1 LLGAGLVHEGLAE
14 RVIAANEE
22 FVSGVKS
29 FQIFDCGYPGGFAV
43 FAAVAVSAGE
53 DQIPYSV

>member
-1 LLGAGLVHEGLAE
+1 MAVDQ
-14 RVIAANEE
+14 E
-22 FVSGVKS
+22 FVPDVKS

-43 FAAVAVSAGE
+43 IAAVAVLAGE